1 MGRGCSIASPLC
13 SGCPR
18 GPAFGV
24 LPHTLFPSSAVDSGP
39 PSTNAG
45 LAAMTELGL
54 LAWNSDFRGRKRSM
68 LLLKPGDSLN
78 GDRGLGSQSHA
89 APERASGPNSPPPI
103 LQRRKLRPRG
113 EGTFSEPPDPQVPTP
128 LPWGHP
134 WCQTHKGSRQ
144 RNGVSQP
151 GWTGPYRATQNLWS
165 LDQERS

>member
-1 MGRGCSIASPLC
+1 
-13 SGCPR
+13 
-18 GPAFGV
+18 
-24 LPHTLFPSSAVDSGP
+24 
-39 PSTNAG
+39 
-45 LAAMTELGL
+45 MTELGL

-128 LPWGHP
+128 CPGGILGARRIRDPGR
-134 WCQTHKGSRQ
+134 GM
-144 RNGVSQP
+144 VSASQDGQGP
-151 GWTGPYRATQNLWS
+151 TGPHKTSGR
-165 LDQERS
+165 